1 MPIYEYKCEACD
13 NCFEMLVFSG
23 GDDDAACP
31 QCNGKNVKRLM
42 SAAACVGLSGNK
54 SCAPAGSGSGFS

>member
-1 MPIYEYKCEACD
+1 MPIYEYECEACG

-31 QCNGKNVKRLM
+31 QCSGKDVKRLM
-42 SAAACVGLSGNK
+42 SAATCVGLSGNK
-54 SCAPAGSGSGFS
+54 SCAPVGAGSSFS